1 MEKRVELLAP
11 AGNLQCFKAAINAGA
26 DAVYMGGS
34 KFGARAYA
42 DNFSD
47 EELIEAIQYGH
58 LFHKKI
64 YLTLNTLLKDMELSQ
79 VTDYVKPFYEAGLD
93 GVIIQD
99 FGVLSLLKE
108 QFPGMELHASTQMT
122 VTGKEGAA
130 LLKYYGVCR
139 IVPARELSLNE
150 IKDIKKEVDIEIE
163 TFIHGAMCYAYSGQC
178 LFSSMLG
185 GRSGNRGR
193 CAGPCRLPYD
203 GFCEEGQLNRK
214 KEQYLLS
221 LKDMCSITLLPKLIE
236 AGIDSFKIEGRM
248 KSPEYVAGVTAIYR
262 KYIDEYYENRKKSS
276 YRFNV
281 RQKDLELLK
290 KLYVRS
296 DLETGYYEKHNGSGM
311 VTLSKPCY
319 ETGSKE
325 ELNKVTEEYINKTLK
340 IPVWGKVILETG
352 QPAVI
357 TIETSDNW
365 GKTAVLV
372 KGSIVQQASNR
383 PLDMESVKKQ
393 LLKTGGTCFE
403 FENLDI
409 TLGNNCFLSIK
420 ELNDLRR
427 QALDLVF
434 LEITKNWKRSCVP
447 NDFEKHKEND
457 SINVI
462 DKIKEIENKETF
474 HIVVAT
480 YEQLEALDGFLT
492 EIVNGA
498 NENSLTIKRI
508 SVSSDLFG
516 QNQSVY
522 PVIEKISN
530 MGIEISLS
538 FPKVV
543 RKNTLQILEKQLQ
556 KDISCV
562 SSFLVGNL
570 ELLHYFRRCYKD
582 KWLYGDYSLY
592 SFNKKAYEFLLKHGI
607 RDVCMPYEWSRHEI
621 ASFKKHHPDFIGE
634 CIVYS
639 YIPLMESAGCI
650 LKTTGNCLKEK
661 ANGDLLHSDVY
672 LLDRYKKKLSVKVHC
687 NRCENTIYN
696 SVPYSLHKKLDE
708 LRNMGIKSFRMDFTI
723 ETKEQTLKTLR
734 FFSDKEKREQ
744 PFYEFTNGHFGKG
757 VE

>member
-1 MEKRVELLAP
+1 MERKVELLAP

-26 DAVYMGGS
+26 DAVYVGGS

-58 LFHKKI
+58 LFHRKI
-64 YLTLNTLLKDMELSQ
+64 YLTLNTLLKEQELSQ
-79 VTDYVKPFYEAGLD
+79 VIDYVKPFYEAGLD

-130 LLKYYGVCR
+130 LLKEYGVCR

-203 GFCEEGQLNRK
+203 AFCKDGQLNDKR
-214 KEQYLLS
+214 EQYLLS
-221 LKDMCSITLLPKLIE
+221 LKDMCSITLLPRLID

-248 KSPEYVAGVTAIYR
+248 KSPEYVAGVTAIYK
-262 KYIDEYYENRKKSS
+262 KYIDEYYQNKENSS
-276 YRFNV
+276 YHFKV
-281 RQKDLELLK
+281 SQKDLELLK

-296 DLETGYYEKHNGSGM
+296 DLETGYYEKHNGACM
-311 VTLSKPCY
+311 VTLNKPCY

-325 ELNKVTEEYINKTLK
+325 DLSKVTEEYINKTLK
-340 IPVWGKVILETG
+340 IPIWGKVLLKTG
-352 QPAVI
+352 QPVEMR
-357 TIETSDNW
+357 IEVEDNCQ
-365 GKTAVLV
+365 KKSVLM
-372 KGSIVQQASNR
+372 KGSIVQQATNR
-383 PLDMESVKKQ
+383 PLDIESVKKQ
-393 LLKTGGTCFE
+393 LSKTGGTCFE
-403 FENLDI
+403 FKNLDI
-409 TLGNNCFLSIK
+409 TLGENCFLTIK

-427 QALDLVF
+427 QALDLV
-434 LEITKNWKRSCVP
+434 LSELTKTQKRSYIP
-447 NDFEKHKEND
+447 INSEDYKENYSTD
-457 SINVI
+457 CK
-462 DKIKEIENKETF
+462 DKLKEIEKKEEF
-474 HIVVAT
+474 HIVVSN
-480 YEQLEALDGFLT
+480 YEQLKAVEEFLT
-492 EIVNGA
+492 ETVDGLSGNG
-498 NENSLTIKRI
+498 LVVKKV
-508 SVSSDLFG
+508 SVSSDLLG
-516 QNQSVY
+516 QNGLVY
-522 PVIEKISN
+522 PILKNISD

-543 RKNTLQILEKQLQ
+543 RKNTLQNLEKQLQ
-556 KDISCV
+556 KDISHF
-562 SSFLVGNL
+562 SSFIVGNL
-570 ELLHYFRRCYKD
+570 ELLHYFKRCYKD
-582 KWLYGDYSLY
+582 KELYGDYSLY
-592 SFNKKAYEFLLKHGI
+592 CFNKKAYDFLLKHGI
-607 RDVCMPYEWSRHEI
+607 KNVCIPYEWSRHEI
-621 ASFKKHHPDFIGE
+621 GSFIKQYPEFMGE

-650 LKTTGNCLKEK
+650 LKTTGKCLKEK
-661 ANGDLLHSDVY
+661 TNSDLVHSEFFIM
-672 LLDRYKKKLSVKVHC
+672 DRYKKKLSVKIHC

-708 LRNMGIKSFRMDFTI
+708 LRKMGILKFRIDFTI
-723 ETKEQTLKTLR
+723 ETKEQTLKTLN